1 MELDIALELGRN
13 AFWMALMT
21 SAPVLVIGLMVGLA
35 ISLFQAVTQLQEQ
48 SLTFVPKIA
57 AMAIAAT
64 IFIPW
69 IAEQMVGYTR
79 DLLGGMP
86 W

>member
-1 MELDIALELGRN
+1 MELEAAMELGRN

-21 SAPVLVIGLMVGLA
+21 SAPILVIGLTVGLA

-57 AMAIAAT
+57 AMAISAT

-69 IAEQMVGYTR
+69 IAEQMVGYAR
-79 DLLGGMP
+79 DMLGGLP